1 MPHWHMLLLKQYMET
16 ISFPNLGTAKCLTVL
31 DADKG
36 RGFDGEGCASLKPVM
51 NATA

>member
-1 MPHWHMLLLKQYMET
+1 MPHWHMLLLRQHMRL
-16 ISFPNLGTAKCLTVL
+16 FPNVRLFFVEIP

-51 NATA
+51 NVMV